1 MFKMSSFVDE
11 LIKMGAVEAA
21 PGLLRRA
28 ASGLWGGLVKHR
40 KPIALVGTGGAAVLA
55 GQRGVEDIQMA
66 EQMRKQMAQ

>member
-11 LIKMGAVEAA
+11 LVKMGAVGAA
-21 PGLLRRA
+21 PGLLRRVL
-28 ASGLWGGLVKHR
+28 SGVVKHKKPIGLVG
-40 KPIALVGTGGAAVLA
+40 LGGVAVLG